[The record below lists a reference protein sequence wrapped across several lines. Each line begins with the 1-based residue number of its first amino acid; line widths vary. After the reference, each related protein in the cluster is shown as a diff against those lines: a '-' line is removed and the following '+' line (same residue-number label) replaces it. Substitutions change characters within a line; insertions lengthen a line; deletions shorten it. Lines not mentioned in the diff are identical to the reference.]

1 LYQSNKKLKKQQYF
15 ASNPNLRKASMLN
28 DLPVNQKTAA
38 GLLRMA
44 RSIEEFRLGPQCP
57 DPCLEPRLP
66 AAPPAGDLDQPFTLP
81 AQLLQGP
88 VAHPPMMQDRAAD
101 WFVPSADA

>member
-1 LYQSNKKLKKQQYF
+1 
-15 ASNPNLRKASMLN
+15 MLN